1 MDKEDCTFTSPKNF
15 TNEEKFDI
23 ALKYIDYCTR
33 LAFFRMVSSDDNKI
47 KNVATVSA
55 LSAMYHVLSN
65 EDNFIRCAVELQLAE
80 GSPLW
85 DLELPF

>member
-1 MDKEDCTFTSPKNF
+1 MDKEDCTFASTKNF

-33 LAFFRMVSSDDNKI
+33 LAYFKMMCGEGDTRRHMA
-47 KNVATVSA
+47 NVAC
-55 LSAMYHVLSN
+55 LSAMYHVLSS